1 MSINHLNP
9 LTASDIYKRVTN
21 ADSGRAYMVNAV
33 YVVIDGQIMV
43 QTVAPQRFEMKQGLS
58 MYTVLSELTNVLNP
72 ALELSEPTE
81 L

>member
-21 ADSGRAYMVNAV
+21 ADSGRAYMVNVV

-43 QTVAPQRFEMKQGLS
+43 QTVAPQRFEMKQGVS
-58 MYTVLSELTNVLNP
+58 MYTVLSELTQAVNNP
-72 ALELSEPTE
+72 LEAPEPDAP
-81 L
+81 